1 MNSMDEPIKFSLIK
15 TCRRRCTV
23 CRKNEA
29 TYRYFSLPF
38 PFFSTSCTIFQI
50 SLTMSMYR
58 NIGDLAHQSCL
69 ERIVMDLNL
78 TSRTNGKCFP
88 VFEFSLTLLQLPKA
102 SNRCTHIQ
110 TVRAHHHRTFT
121 LFRYCRR
128 FQWHLSLFLVYISA
142 LFQFIN

>member
-1 MNSMDEPIKFSLIK
+1 MQPMNSMDEPIKFSLIK
-15 TCRRRCTV
+15 L

-58 NIGDLAHQSCL
+58 NIGDLAQSCL
-69 ERIVMDLNL
+69 LACDLNESHL
-78 TSRTNGKCFP
+78 TNQRKVLPCVLNF
-88 VFEFSLTLLQLPKA
+88 LQLPKA
-102 SNRCTHIQ
+102 SNRYTHIQ